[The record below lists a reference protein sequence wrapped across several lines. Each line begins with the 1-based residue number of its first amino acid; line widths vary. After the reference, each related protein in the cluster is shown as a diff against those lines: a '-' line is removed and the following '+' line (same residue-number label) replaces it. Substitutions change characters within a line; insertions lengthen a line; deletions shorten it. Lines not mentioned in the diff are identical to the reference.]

1 MRGEPNARLASGDV
15 SFRRQSQDD
24 VGFSAPR
31 VFQCLH
37 RRVASCR
44 PRNIA
49 YRLTFSVFY
58 LYPANVIVPPTIAAR
73 RRPRISSRAARKRAG
88 MSNSVGGR
96 GFLAV
101 PSRGHARLNHE
112 TTVIPLPLPLAIF
125 LPRVFQDSLPTF
137 PINGASLLLSRVDA
151 DGPAPRA
158 RRKTGRNKSLV
169 S

>member
-1 MRGEPNARLASGDV
+1 MRGEPRTLVLCRETFPFVDNRRMTLAFPLHASSNVCIVV
-15 SFRRQSQDD
+15 SC
-24 VGFSAPR
+24 R
-31 VFQCLH
+31 V
-37 RRVASCR
+37 VSCR

-58 LYPANVIVPPTIAAR
+58 LYRANVIVPPTIAAR

-112 TTVIPLPLPLAIF
+112 ITVIPLPLPLPLPIF
-125 LPRVFQDSLPTF
+125 LPPCF
-137 PINGASLLLSRVDA
+137 PRLSSHFPD
-151 DGPAPRA
+151 
-158 RRKTGRNKSLV
+158 
-169 S
+169 